1 MKHLWFF
8 LLLVAA
14 PRWVLSQ
21 LQLQESGPGLVKP
34 SETLSLTCA
43 VSGGSISSNYWSWIR
58 QPPGKGL
65 EWIGRISGSGGS
77 TDYNPSLKSRVT
89 ISTDTSKNQFSLK
102 LSSVTAADTAVYYCA
117 RDTGMVLAHLLP
129 GAGRFLLSV
138 VYLLLLPALK

>member
-21 LQLQESGPGLVKP
+21 LQLQESGSGLVKP
-34 SETLSLTCA
+34 SQTLSLTCA
-43 VSGGSISSNYWSWIR
+43 VSGGSISSGGYSWSWIR

-65 EWIGRISGSGGS
+65 EWIGYIYHSGS
-77 TDYNPSLKSRVT
+77 TYYNPSLKSRVT
-89 ISTDTSKNQFSLK
+89 ISVDRSKNQFSLK

-117 RDTGMVLAHLLP
+117 R
-129 GAGRFLLSV
+129 
-138 VYLLLLPALK
+138 